1 MSAKKRSSKDLKKL
15 IVRILCLFLALLM
28 VGGVLYSFI
37 YSLAFSTN
45 AAEEDTYVKVGLYWD
60 STSQASY
67 TLSSGVGFLVG
78 DLDSQN
84 VFTVTAEIPDAEI
97 KISSRES
104 DLSENAVIAV
114 LSSSD
119 EKLLEISDSQSLY
132 IKSAADDEYMTVKGS
147 NSYGGVFQFT
157 RNGDYSMKLINIL
170 PLEEYVLG
178 VLPNE
183 ISSYYPAETKKAFAV
198 TVRSY
203 TLSSLSRHSSSGFN
217 LCNTTC
223 CQVYRGR
230 KGVNDGFIQAVNG
243 SRGMVMSYNQKV
255 VQAYYSAI
263 TGGTTSGVYE
273 TWGSNFDY
281 LKAIATPWEKYEGA
295 SNGVWTVE
303 YTPDKLFERLTSRGY
318 ELSGSIADVE
328 IEQLAENST
337 YVYKLKI
344 TDTTGKSVVITRTD
358 KIRTVLGLKSANF
371 VCGRAGETVERI
383 NYVIQDTVA
392 GDSQITVMTAD
403 GLKTATDLENIT
415 VASKDGINTV
425 DPQGVINVRTAYGK
439 FAVDV
444 SGRQEWS
451 SELDKMLNAPTVPV
465 KESVTLSGT
474 DGSFVFYGRGWGHGV
489 GMSQTGARDLGNLG
503 ADYMTILTTYF
514 PGISVVDYKNLG

>member
-45 AAEEDTYVKVGLYWD
+45 AAEDDTYVKVGLYWD

-84 VFTVTAEIPDAEI
+84 NFTTVK
-97 KISSRES
+97 KITDKTIVISAKAS
-104 DLSENAVIAV
+104 DLAENIAMTV
-114 LSSSD
+114 LSSSGV
-119 EKLLEISDSQSLY
+119 KLYEVSKNQNLY
-132 IKSAADDEYMTVKGS
+132 IKSAADDEYMTIKGS
-147 NSYGGVFQFT
+147 NSYGGIFRFT
-157 RNGDYSMKLINIL
+157 RNSDNSMKLINIL
-170 PLEEYVLG
+170 PLEDYVLG

-203 TLSSLSRHSSSGFN
+203 TLSSLGRHSSKDFN

-230 KGVNDGFIQAVNG
+230 KGVDDGFIQAVKG
-243 SRGMVMSYNQKV
+243 SRNMVMSYNKKI

-273 TWGSNFDY
+273 TWGSNYAY
-281 LKAIATPWEKYEGA
+281 LKAIATPWEKYETA

-303 YTPDKLFERLTSRGY
+303 YTPAELFERLKSRGY
-318 ELSGSIADVE
+318 ELSGSIADVR

-344 TDTTGKSVVITRTD
+344 TDTTGKSVTITRTD
-358 KIRTVLGLKSANF
+358 NIRIALGLKSANF
-371 VCGRAGETVERI
+371 VCGRAGESVERI
-383 NYVIQDTVA
+383 NYVIRDTVA
-392 GDSQITVMTAD
+392 GDVQISVMTAD

-415 VASKDGINTV
+415 VAAKDGIHTVNTNGAIDVRAAYGDFTV
-425 DPQGVINVRTAYGK
+425 DI
-439 FAVDV
+439 
-444 SGRQEWS
+444 SGGQEWS
-451 SELDKMLNAPTVPV
+451 SELDRMLNAPTVAQ
-465 KESVTLSGT
+465 KEKVTLSGSA
-474 DGSFVFYGRGWGHGV
+474 GSFVFYGRGWGHGV

-514 PGISVVDYKNLG
+514 PGISVVDYKTLT

>member
-1 MSAKKRSSKDLKKL
+1 
-15 IVRILCLFLALLM
+15 M

-84 VFTVTAEIPDAEI
+84 VFTVTKEIPDTEI
-97 KISSRES
+97 RISCRES
-104 DLSENAVIAV
+104 DLSEDVAVTV
-114 LSSSD
+114 LSTSD
-119 EKLLEISDSQSLY
+119 EKLYEIPANQSLY
-132 IKSAADDEYMTVKGS
+132 IRSAADDEYMTVKNS
-147 NSYGGVFQFT
+147 NSYGGIFQFT

-203 TLSSLSRHSSSGFN
+203 TLSSLKRHSSADFN

-230 KGVNDGFIQAVNG
+230 KGVNDGFIEAVEG
-243 SRGMVMSYNQKV
+243 SRGMVMSYNKKI

-303 YTPDKLFERLTSRGY
+303 YTPDELFDRLTSRGY
-318 ELSGSIADVE
+318 ELSGSIANVE

-344 TDTTGKSVVITRTD
+344 TDTAGKSVTITRTD
-358 KIRTVLGLKSANF
+358 KIRTALGLKSANF

-392 GDSQITVMTAD
+392 GDSQLSVMTAD
-403 GLKTATDLENIT
+403 GIKTTDQIESIT
-415 VASKDGINTV
+415 VAASDGVHTVNTNGTI
-425 DPQGVINVRTAYGK
+425 DVRTAYGD

-444 SGRQEWS
+444 TGRQEWS
-451 SELDKMLNAPTVPV
+451 SELEKMLNAPTVPV
-465 KESVTLSGT
+465 KERVTLSGKN
-474 DGSFVFYGRGWGHGV
+474 GNFVFYGRGWGHGV

-514 PGISVVDYKNLG
+514 PGISVVDYKSLA

>member
-28 VGGVLYSFI
+28 VGGVLYSLI
-37 YSLAFSTN
+37 YSLAFNTN
-45 AAEEDTYVKVGLYWD
+45 AAEDDTYVKVGLYWD

-78 DLDSQN
+78 NLDSHN
-84 VFTVTAEIPDAEI
+84 TFTVTE
-97 KISSRES
+97 KISETEITVSCKES
-104 DLSENAVIAV
+104 DLSEGIVISV
-114 LSSSD
+114 LSSSN
-119 EKLLEISDSQSLY
+119 EKILEIADNSSLY
-132 IKSAADDEYMTVKGS
+132 IKSAADDEYMTIKGS
-147 NSYGGVFQFT
+147 NSYGGIFKFT
-157 RNGDYSMKLINIL
+157 RNADNSMKLVNIIK
-170 PLEEYVLG
+170 LEEYVLG

-203 TLSSLSRHSSSGFN
+203 TLSSLTRHSSKDFN

-230 KGVNDGFIQAVNG
+230 KGVNDGFIAAVNG
-243 SRGMVMSYNQKV
+243 SRGMVMSYNKKI

-295 SNGVWTVE
+295 SNGIWTVE
-303 YTPDKLFERLTSRGY
+303 YTPDELYKRLTSRGY
-318 ELSGSIADVE
+318 DLSGSIADVD

-337 YVYKLKI
+337 YVYKLKV
-344 TDTTGKSVVITRTD
+344 TDTTGKTVTITRTD
-358 KIRTVLGLKSANF
+358 KIRTALGLKSANF
-371 VCGRAGETVERI
+371 VCGRAGETVDRV
-383 NYVIQDTVA
+383 NYIIQDTVA
-392 GDSQITVMTAD
+392 GNSEVSVMTAD
-403 GLKTATDLENIT
+403 GLKTTDQLETIIVAANDGTHT
-415 VASKDGINTV
+415 VNTNET
-425 DPQGVINVRTAYGK
+425 INVHASYGE
-439 FAVDV
+439 FAVDI
-444 SGRQEWS
+444 SGRAEWA

-465 KESVTLSGT
+465 KESITLSGT

-514 PGISVVDYKNLG
+514 PGISVVDYKTLA

>member
-1 MSAKKRSSKDLKKL
+1 MSAKKRSQQDLKKL

-28 VGGVLYSFI
+28 VGGVLYSLI
-37 YSLAFSTN
+37 YSLAFNTN
-45 AAEEDTYVKVGLYWD
+45 AAEDDTYVKVGLYWD

-78 DLDSQN
+78 ELDPQSS
-84 VFTVTAEIPDAEI
+84 FTEKQ
-97 KISSRES
+97 KITETQITVSCRS
-104 DLSENAVIAV
+104 DLLSEKGRIAI
-114 LSSSD
+114 LD
-119 EKLLEISDSQSLY
+119 ADGDQILELENDSLY
-132 IKSAADDEYMTVKGS
+132 IKSAADTEYITIKGS
-147 NSYGGVFQFT
+147 NSYGGIFQFT
-157 RNGDYSMKLINIL
+157 RNSDASMKLINIIK
-170 PLEEYVLG
+170 LEEYVLG

-203 TLSSLSRHSSSGFN
+203 TLSSLTRHSSKGFN

-230 KGVNDGFIQAVNG
+230 KGVNEGFIEAVNA
-243 SRGMVMSYNQKV
+243 SAGMVMAYNNKI

-263 TGGTTSGVYE
+263 TGGTTCGVYE
-273 TWGSNFDY
+273 TWGSSIDY
-281 LKAIATPWEKYEGA
+281 LTAIATPWEKYESA

-303 YTPDKLFERLTSRGY
+303 YTPDELFERLTSRGY
-318 ELSGSIADVE
+318 SLSGTIADVK

-337 YVYKLKI
+337 YVYKLNV
-344 TDTTGKSVVITRTD
+344 TDTSGNTVTITRAD
-358 KIRTVLGLKSANF
+358 KIRTALGLNSANF

-383 NYVIQDTVA
+383 SYVVQDSTSSEASV
-392 GDSQITVMTAD
+392 SVMTAD
-403 GLKTATDLENIT
+403 GLKTADELVTVTVATANGNIT
-415 VASKDGINTV
+415 ANTN
-425 DPQGVINVRTAYGK
+425 GTLNVHTAYGD

-444 SGRQEWS
+444 SGEKWS
-451 SELDKMLNAPTVPV
+451 SELNRLLNAPKVPV
-465 KESVTLSGT
+465 TETITLSGT
-474 DGSFVFYGRGWGHGV
+474 SGNFVFEGRGWGHGV

-514 PGISVVDYKNLG
+514 PGISVVDYKTLG